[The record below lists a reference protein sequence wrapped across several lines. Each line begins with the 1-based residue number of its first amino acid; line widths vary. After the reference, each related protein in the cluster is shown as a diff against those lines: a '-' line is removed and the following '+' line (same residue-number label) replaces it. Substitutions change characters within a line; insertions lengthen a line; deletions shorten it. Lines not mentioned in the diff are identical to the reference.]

1 MRMHNATPRT
11 RIRFTAASTL
21 AVAAAMLLSGCTG
34 GASDASPEDEAV
46 GPLQQYLSA
55 LYDENE
61 FTQEKLDEQNAKSEA
76 LIAECMTKEGFEYQP
91 STNSGSVMYS
101 SDTDGD
107 EPEWG
112 SLEFAE
118 QYGYGITSWPGDDE
132 AEEDVEEYVDPNGTY
147 LESLSES
154 EREAFY
160 ETLYGPQDE
169 SALDEDGSY
178 EYDWKTAG
186 CQGAAQHELQDAQG
200 GSQAAYEDPQFAEL
214 FEAMNAVY
222 EPFYSEEANAPEV
235 ADLDQQWASCMA
247 DRGIDEF
254 TSPNTAAQEVSE
266 ESNALYSG
274 GGEDEYSE
282 PDQEQLAA
290 FKKREIEVA
299 VGDATCK
306 KQVDYD
312 QKLQK
317 LTFAAEQEFIDEHRS
332 ELDALVA
339 QYGVKK

>member
-1 MRMHNATPRT
+1 MCTLRFMPGT
-11 RIRFTAASTL
+11 RALLIAPVLTL
-21 AVAAAMLLSGCTG
+21 SAAMLLSGCTG
-34 GASDASPEDEAV
+34 GTGTDATEVEE

-91 STNSGSVMYS
+91 NTGNAGVAYGPE
-101 SDTDGD
+101 SDSD

-112 SLEFAE
+112 SVEFAE
-118 QYGYGITSWPGDDE
+118 QYGYGISSWPGADDVP
-132 AEEDVEEYVDPNGTY
+132 EDMEEYVDPNQDY
-147 LESLSES
+147 VSSLSQS
-154 EREAFY
+154 EQDAFY
-160 ETLYGPQDE
+160 ETLYGKQDE
-169 SALDEDGSY
+169 SEFDEDGSY

-186 CQGAAQHELQDAQG
+186 CQGAAQHEVQDEQG

-214 FEAMNAVY
+214 FEAMNTVY
-222 EPFYSEEANAPEV
+222 EPFYGEDTSSSPEL
-235 ADLDQQWASCMA
+235 AKLNEQWFSCMA
-247 DRGIDEF
+247 DAGIDEF
-254 TSPNTAAQEVSE
+254 ASPTEASQKLSE
-266 ESNALYSG
+266 ESNELYTG
-274 GGEDEYSE
+274 GSEEEYSE
-282 PDQEQLAA
+282 PDADQLDA
-290 FKKREIEVA
+290 FTKREIEVA
-299 VGDATCK
+299 VADATCK

-317 LTFAAEQEFIDEHRS
+317 LTFAAEQEFIDEHRA

>member
-21 AVAAAMLLSGCTG
+21 AVVAAMLLSGCTG
-34 GASDASPEDEAV
+34 GTSDASPEDEAV
-46 GPLQQYLSA
+46 GPLQEYLSA

-147 LESLSES
+147 LESLSGS

-339 QYGVKK
+339 QYGVKR

>member
-1 MRMHNATPRT
+1 MYTRITSPRT
-11 RIRFTAASTL
+11 RTRFILAPALALAA
-21 AVAAAMLLSGCTG
+21 AVALSGCTG
-34 GASDASPEDEAV
+34 GASDASSEDEAV

-61 FTQEKLDEQNAKSEA
+61 FTQEKLDEQNAKTEA

-91 STNSGSVMYS
+91 NTNNGSVMYS
-101 SDTDGD
+101 SETDGD

-112 SLEFAE
+112 SVEFAE
-118 QYGYGITSWPGDDE
+118 QYGYGITSWPGGDE
-132 AEEDVEEYVDPNGTY
+132 AMDDMEEYVDPNGTY

-154 EREAFY
+154 ERDAFY

-178 EYDWKTAG
+178 EYDWTTAG
-186 CQGAAQHELQDAQG
+186 CQGAAQHEIQDEQG

-214 FEAMNAVY
+214 FEAMNTVY
-222 EPFYSEEANAPEV
+222 EPFYGEETNSPEV
-235 ADLDQQWASCMA
+235 AELDQQWASCMA
-247 DRGIDEF
+247 DRGVDEF

-282 PDQEQLAA
+282 PDQEQLDA

-299 VGDATCK
+299 VADATCK
-306 KQVDYD
+306 KQVEYD
-312 QKLQK
+312 RKLQK
-317 LTFAAEQEFIDEHRS
+317 LTFAAEQDFIDEHRA